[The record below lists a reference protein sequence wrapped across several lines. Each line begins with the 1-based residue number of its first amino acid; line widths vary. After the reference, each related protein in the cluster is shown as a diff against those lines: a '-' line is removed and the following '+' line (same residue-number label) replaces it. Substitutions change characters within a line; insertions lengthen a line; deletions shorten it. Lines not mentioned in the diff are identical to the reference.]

1 MKALKLA
8 APLLLAL
15 VLAGP
20 ALASEPKASTG
31 EVVKLGK
38 ISPNGPYR
46 LWTIINKVLPAYAAA
61 KGGASLRAQV
71 ESMAPL
77 AVSGKKPGHVLAQSV
92 QFRATLDAAGQA
104 MKLAKVQ
111 IYKDPLGRTVTPGVV
126 FVNAGYSLDRLVE
139 AYFVALNKPDA
150 QVGDFY
156 DVPVA
161 AGKSPSEVFALVE
174 LATRRLH
181 LIEGS

>member
-1 MKALKLA
+1 MKAFKFA
-8 APLLLAL
+8 APLLLA
-15 VLAGP
+15 VAFITPIQAAGTKAP
-20 ALASEPKASTG
+20 AG

-38 ISPNGPYR
+38 ISPNGPFR

-71 ESMAPL
+71 ENMAPL

-92 QFRATLDAAGQA
+92 QFRDALDATART
-104 MKLAKVQ
+104 MKLAKVR

-126 FVNAGYSLDRLVE
+126 FVNAGYSLDTLVE
-139 AYFVALNKPDA
+139 VYFTVLNKSDA
-150 QVGDFY
+150 QVGDLY

-161 AGKSPSEVFALVE
+161 AGKSPSDVFALVE
-174 LATRRLH
+174 LATRRLR
-181 LIEGS
+181 LIQGS